1 MDSRYDSSMWA
12 AVFFVI
18 FFGLTLTSHFEA
30 KRKPEAKLGVW
41 NLLKIL
47 VVSSTIVIFLKIFLQ
62 PI

>member
-1 MDSRYDSSMWA
+1 MWA